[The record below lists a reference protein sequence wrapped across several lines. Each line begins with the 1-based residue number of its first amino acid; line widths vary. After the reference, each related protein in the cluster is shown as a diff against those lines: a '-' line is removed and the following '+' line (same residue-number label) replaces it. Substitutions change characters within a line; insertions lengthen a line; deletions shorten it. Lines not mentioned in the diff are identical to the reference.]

1 MEILIFFIGLFI
13 FAMIIWFISYAI
25 AIWIPKLLNKTI
37 LKKHHYNKMFERV
50 KHDLEYNKEMI
61 KLYKGEIEE
70 RSERYKN
77 DLGIC
82 YCFESHQDYY
92 RNAGI
97 DEELIQEGVESE
109 KVAIELSKPYYE
121 KMRKEDIESRI
132 KFIEKELKDIKR
144 RM

>member
-13 FAMIIWFISYAI
+13 IIWFISYAI
-25 AIWIPKLLNKTI
+25 EIWIPTLLNKTI
-37 LKKHHYNKMFERV
+37 LKKHHYNKMLERV

-61 KLYKGEIEE
+61 KLFKGEIEE
-70 RSERYKN
+70 RSEQYKN

>member
-1 MEILIFFIGLFI
+1 MEILILFI
-13 FAMIIWFISYAI
+13 LAMMIWFISYAI

-37 LKKHHYNKMFERV
+37 LKKHHYNKILERV
-50 KHDLEYNKEMI
+50 KYDLEYNKEMI
-61 KLYKGEIEE
+61 KLYKGEIKE
-70 RSERYKN
+70 RSEQYEN
-77 DLGIC
+77 DSGTC
-82 YCFESHQDYY
+82 YCFEFCQDYY

-97 DEELIQEGVESE
+97 DEELIQEGIRSE
-109 KVAIELSKPYYE
+109 KEAIRLSKPYFE

>member
-13 FAMIIWFISYAI
+13 LAMIIWFICYAI
-25 AIWIPKLLNKTI
+25 AIWIPQLLNKTI
-37 LKKHHYNKMFERV
+37 LKKHHYNKILERV
-50 KHDLEYNKEMI
+50 KYDLEYNKEMI

-70 RSERYKN
+70 RSEQYKN

-92 RNAGI
+92 RNVGI
-97 DEELIQEGVESE
+97 DEELIQEGIKSE
-109 KVAIELSKPYYE
+109 KEAIRLSEPYYE

-132 KFIEKELKDIKR
+132 GFIEKELKDIKR